1 MVIDIIKTLLAKSNI
16 TFRDRCKIA
25 FSLPL
30 CRSLKASTTLQ
41 YIMNNR
47 KSLVSVMKPSEKSLD
62 FVFTGKVIRLYLSG
76 NNYYYYPSLKILTP
90 NRYVT
95 LKFKEFLNELR
106 VNE

>member
-16 TFRDRCKIA
+16 SFRDRCKIA

-30 CRSLKASTTLQ
+30 SRSLKASTTLQ

-47 KSLVSVMKPSEKSLD
+47 KSLISVKPSEKSLD
-62 FVFTGKVIRLYLSG
+62 FVFTGKVIRLYFSG
-76 NNYYYYPSLKILTP
+76 NNYYISNLKVLTP

-95 LKFKEFLNELR
+95 LKFKEFLNNLMVKE
-106 VNE
+106 